1 MSLGIPLKTVR
12 LSILLA
18 AGLCA
23 AAATVFVGPLSFVGL
38 IAPRA
43 ADYLG
48 YHRPLPQLFVS
59 AFLGGVTMAVAD
71 WLSRTIIFPWQ
82 VPVGLLVAL
91 VGGPFFLWQI
101 AKRR

>member
-1 MSLGIPLKTVR
+1 LKTGW

-101 AKRR
+101 AKRK